1 MLCSSLSKK
10 SEKSHIRPDPNFSGI
25 QNSVS
30 EKPDHYMGQTRLVR
44 TRTSDISGILGLP
57 EIRKP
62 FVDTLVQVIQFLRQ
76 GVKKG
81 EETYKRIN
89 FPWI

>member
-1 MLCSSLSKK
+1 
-10 SEKSHIRPDPNFSGI
+10 
-25 QNSVS
+25 
-30 EKPDHYMGQTRLVR
+30 MGQTRPVR
-44 TRTSDISGILGLP
+44 PRTSDISGILGLP

-81 EETYKRIN
+81 EETYMRIN